1 MSVFKR
7 GKNFH
12 YRFMLAGKTFS
23 GPCVGCSNITQA
35 AKFETEQRR
44 IAQEN
49 RAALKQAE
57 EDIRKNKT
65 VKALVENY
73 RRELSGGS
81 LIALSDAYALAAAK
95 PSRRVPGAEYAALR
109 ESYWNDFVAFLKETD
124 PDVVNLS
131 DIRKSHCEAYVRLL
145 VDEGRFLDPKLIAP
159 KTVKEIVAAC
169 KWVISRLEE
178 DAGLI
183 HNPWNN
189 VVLPAPNPVG
199 RELFTPDELQK
210 IWDGMARDTFCRSLF
225 FIAANSGL
233 TEGDICTLEWK
244 DIDFTTSWIRRS
256 RRKTGVDIDGPMLP
270 DLVGYLSSLPRTSE
284 YVLPEHARMYL
295 ANSTSVSRKVKRF
308 LEDLGIVTTVKRPG
322 MHAVSVK
329 DLHSMRHV
337 FAYRA
342 KKYGIPDSYIKKLLG
357 HNTLLMTQHYADHC
371 NEDDFRAAVKKLPA
385 LFVGERGADETAETI
400 TRRRLAE
407 LAYSLPLEQVQ
418 RILRGFEPPAELPK
432 LPE

>member
-1 MSVFKR
+1 MSVIKR
-7 GKNFH
+7 GKNYH
-12 YRFMLAGKTFS
+12 YRFMLAGTIHS
-23 GPCVGCSNITQA
+23 GPCVDCATPAQA
-35 AKFETEQRR
+35 AKYEAEQRR

-49 RAALKQAE
+49 LASLKQAE
-57 EDIRKNKT
+57 ADIRKNKT

-81 LIALSDAYALAAAK
+81 LIALDDAYALAVAK
-95 PSRRVPGAEYAALR
+95 PSRREAGASYASLR
-109 ESYWNDFVAFLKETD
+109 ESYWNDFTAFLAATD

-131 DIRKSHCEAYVRLL
+131 DIRKSHCEAYVRRL
-145 VDEGRFLDPKLIAP
+145 VDEGRFLEAKLISP
-159 KTVKEIVAAC
+159 KTVKEIVSAC

-178 DAGLI
+178 DAGLV
-183 HNPWNN
+183 HNPWNH
-189 VVLPAPNPVG
+189 VVLPAPNPVE
-199 RELFTPDELQK
+199 RELFTPEELQK

-244 DIDFTTSWIRRS
+244 DIDFTTSWIRRV

-270 DLVGYLSSLPRTSE
+270 DLVSYLSMLPRTSN

-295 ANSTSVSRKVKRF
+295 ANSTSVSRKVKKF

-357 HNTLLMTQHYADHC
+357 HNTLAMTQHYADHC
-371 NEDDFRAAVKKLPA
+371 NEADFRAAIKKLPA
-385 LFVGERGADETAETI
+385 LFVGEQGDSHDSDERAKLMELI
-400 TRRRLAE
+400 PQLPISIVRRWLGE
-407 LAYSLPLEQVQ
+407 LFQGLPDS
-418 RILRGFEPPAELPK
+418 P
-432 LPE
+432 